1 MLHDMQRVLATYWKQ
16 FLYLSPKLIIA
27 LLIVVV
33 ALVVANRA
41 SKLLG
46 ARVRNHS
53 DDLLLADFLIQF
65 SKWVLVLAGFLLAL
79 QVIGFSGVVTGLLS
93 AAGLSAF
100 IVGFAFKDIAEN
112 FLAGVILAFNRPFQI
127 HDTVEVKGL
136 QGHVEALNLRTT
148 IIRTFDG
155 KHIYLPN
162 SVVLKEPLTNFTR
175 NGSIRQDFL
184 LSVDYGQDAGPE
196 KVMALILKKVQN
208 TQGVQ
213 NQEPRTPYVLQEK
226 GTGTTVDLRVYF
238 WTFSE
243 DYRRVV
249 LELKSNLMQETRA
262 ALQAAGYA
270 LPNATQ

>member
-1 MLHDMQRVLATYWKQ
+1 MQRVLATYWKQ
-16 FLYLSPKLIIA
+16 FLYLTPKLIIA
-27 LLIVVV
+27 LIIVVV
-33 ALVVANRA
+33 ALVLANRL

-79 QVIGFSGVVTGLLS
+79 QIIGFSGIVTGLLS

-148 IIRTFDG
+148 IIKTFDG

-175 NGSIRQDFL
+175 DGSIRQDFL

-196 KVMALILKKVQN
+196 KVMALILKQVQG

-213 NQEPRTPYVLQEK
+213 TKEPRTPYVLQEK
-226 GTGTTVDLRVYF
+226 ITGTTTDLRVYF

-243 DYRRVV
+243 DYRREV
-249 LELKSNLMQETRA
+249 LELKSNLMQETRT

>member
-16 FLYLSPKLIIA
+16 FLYLTPKLIIA
-27 LLIVVV
+27 LVIVAV

-79 QVIGFSGVVTGLLS
+79 QIIGFSGVVTGLLS

-148 IIRTFDG
+148 IIKTFDG

-175 NGSIRQDFL
+175 DGSIRQDFL
-184 LSVDYGQDAGPE
+184 LSVDYGQDASPE
-196 KVMALILKKVQN
+196 KVMALILKQVQN
-208 TQGVQ
+208 TEGVQ
-213 NQEPRTPYVLQEK
+213 RQEPRTPYVLQEK
-226 GTGTTVDLRVYF
+226 ATGTTVDLRVYF

-249 LELKSNLMQETRA
+249 LELKSNLMQETRT
-262 ALQAAGYA
+262 ALQQAGYT